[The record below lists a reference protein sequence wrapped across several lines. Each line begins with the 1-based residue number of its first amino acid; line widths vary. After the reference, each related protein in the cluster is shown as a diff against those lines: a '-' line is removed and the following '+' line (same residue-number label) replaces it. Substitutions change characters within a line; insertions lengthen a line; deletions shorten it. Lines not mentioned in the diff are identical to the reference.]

1 VAELLKKIAIVV
13 GVCLIG
19 WLAWRGLH
27 ATSQQGSAAEP
38 TAPQVG
44 AQSAA
49 TVSSAST
56 PATPSMPSGDA
67 SPVTSVQGP
76 PSQPAVD
83 DGDDG
88 QPLSSSSA
96 PASAKPHNAQEAKL
110 WHEAGQAATGFMTA
124 AAGGRRVDE
133 ATWWQ
138 RVKPFLPADS
148 QNSWRG
154 YGRFVTFTKVS
165 GEAVVLPVAGVP
177 GSVELLVW
185 VPTDEGAWMVHVT
198 TGPEGAKVF
207 KAAPASEGS

>member
-1 VAELLKKIAIVV
+1 MLKKIVVVV

-19 WLAWRGLH
+19 WLAWRGMH
-27 ATSQQGSAAEP
+27 AASQQGSTAGP
-38 TAPQVG
+38 LAPQVA

-49 TVSSAST
+49 TSSSSST
-56 PATPSMPSGDA
+56 SAPSLPSSDA

-83 DGDDG
+83 DGDEG

-96 PASAKPHNAQEAKL
+96 PSSAKPHNAQEARL
-110 WHEAGQAATGFMTA
+110 WSEAGQAATGFMKA
-124 AAGGRRVDE
+124 AAGGRAVND
-133 ATWWQ
+133 ATWWW
-138 RVKPFLPADS
+138 RVEPFLPADS

-165 GEAVVLPVAGVP
+165 GEAVVLPVEGVP

-198 TGPEGAKVF
+198 TGPDGAKVF
-207 KAAPASEGS
+207 KAAPVGEGS